1 MVNRPKLQVL
11 AGVNG
16 AGKSTLHNEV
26 FDKNIPFINP
36 DVIARRISPD
46 NFNDLSISREAGR
59 EAILQTKEHLSQK
72 LSFSLE
78 TTLSGQQPL
87 KVMRQAREMGFIV
100 ELHFVGLA
108 DKEQSIDRVAHRVE
122 LGGHNIPR
130 DILERRY
137 DKSMD
142 NLSKAMLLSDNI
154 SIYDNSG
161 KNRRLIFEQVN
172 GMILHRLD
180 KMPEW
185 ADKAINRYEQED
197 SAIKRSD
204 LISYYK
210 DKINKSGSLSHVDK
224 NKLFEK
230 FSDRINNVDR
240 EKLVSM
246 HKAMQP
252 NKQAKIIKTKSQDL
266 ER

>member
-1 MVNRPKLQVL
+1 MDDRPKLQFFT
-11 AGVNG
+11 GING
-16 AGKSTLHNEV
+16 AGKTTLHAEIS
-26 FDKNIPFINP
+26 DKNIPFVNP
-36 DVIARRISPD
+36 DVIARRIAPD
-46 NFNDLSISREAGR
+46 NFNDRAVSMQAGR
-59 EAILQTKEHLSQK
+59 EALIKTQEYLSRRA
-72 LSFSLE
+72 SFSIE
-78 TTLSGQQPL
+78 TTLSGKQPL
-87 KVMRQAREMGFIV
+87 NVMQKARDMGYLV
-100 ELHFVGLA
+100 ELHFVGLKSGVQA
-108 DKEQSIDRVAHRVE
+108 VARVAHRVKI
-122 LGGHNIPR
+122 GGHDIPR
-130 DILERRY
+130 NEIERRY
-137 DKSMD
+137 DKCID
-142 NLSKAMLLSDNI
+142 NLSKAMLLADNI

-161 KNRRLIFEQVN
+161 KDRKLIFEQVN
-172 GMILHRLD
+172 GKVLHRSD
-180 KMPEW
+180 KTPEW

-246 HKAMQP
+246 HKAMQS
-252 NKQAKIIKTKSQDL
+252 NKQAKIIKTKSKDL